1 MILSQHSVHPGV
13 LILIRKDRRGG
24 RLHFR
29 DATAV
34 SAAIQY
40 CDVTLNYSRSALLP
54 RHNTA
59 PPVSVHYLPKLSLQ
73 EGD

>member
-1 MILSQHSVHPGV
+1 MILSQVSVHSGA
-13 LILIRKDRRGG
+13 LILLRKVRTVS

-29 DATAV
+29 DATTV
-34 SAAIQY
+34 PAAIQY
-40 CDVTLNYSRSALLP
+40 CDVTLNYCRSALFP

-59 PPVSVHYLPKLSLQ
+59 PPASVHYLPKLSLQ